1 MVLSTLNDRGHAR
14 RQRKLFALFSA
25 GLLAICLL
33 RLPDTLSFE
42 NTALCEFGANLTAQY
57 LVAHGYRPTLDFGY
71 AYGLLPLVL
80 ERVWFAIF
88 GLNPFAHQAL
98 MLTCGLAM
106 AWALATIAESLA
118 LGAVGIALMFIAISV
133 AIQVTY
139 PSFAHALEAVL
150 LSFALA
156 EQCRGRL
163 RFALAFAAVSIF
175 AKPSMGYIYS
185 LLLVV
190 IVVAE
195 ARQNRIR
202 FGGFIRFL
210 TPAAVAFSAASILV
224 GAAFGC
230 RLFYGRSFR
239 SAGLWHITSRI
250 SVSSRA
256 PGARFGDNQGA
267 PG

>member
-1 MVLSTLNDRGHAR
+1 
-14 RQRKLFALFSA
+14 
-25 GLLAICLL
+25 
-33 RLPDTLSFE
+33 
-42 NTALCEFGANLTAQY
+42 
-57 LVAHGYRPTLDFGY
+57 
-71 AYGLLPLVL
+71 
-80 ERVWFAIF
+80 
-88 GLNPFAHQAL
+88 
-98 MLTCGLAM
+98 M

-202 FGGFIRFL
+202 FGGFIRIL

-230 RLFYGRSFR
+230 RLLLRTVFPVSGAVAYHVQNFGFFTGSGSAFWRQPGRPWLIYLVDVSGFWI
-239 SAGLWHITSRI
+239 AGTIFLFCAAAWQAGRI
-250 SVSSRA
+250 SLGLSALNRRNEMLLTCAIIHCAFLASFLEANGRGFTT
-256 PGARFGDNQGA
+256 PMFC
-267 PG
+267 